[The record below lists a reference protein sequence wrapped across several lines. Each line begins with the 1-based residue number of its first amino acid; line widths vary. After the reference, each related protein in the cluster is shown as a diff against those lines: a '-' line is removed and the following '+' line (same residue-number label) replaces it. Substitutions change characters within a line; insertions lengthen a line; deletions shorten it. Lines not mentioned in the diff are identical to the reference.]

1 MDFPAAPRPGR
12 RVSFG
17 AVVALAAF
25 LLLAQTPLFLLAPF
39 VLLTLFSRPRTLR
52 ELLWLVVAGTGTGL
66 ALQGS
71 RSLPVEIMWA
81 SALLLA
87 AVFLVLSVRSQSP
100 VFGRALLAVLITTLA
115 IGGWEWSRGVTWD
128 AVQQSFT
135 TMLRDG
141 YQAMLPA
148 PGSTTGR
155 SDLQTVLQPFID
167 SAPDLARAMP
177 GILMLEGLAGVLLA
191 WGWHR
196 RIASQPLGQP
206 PAPFRRFRFNDQLV
220 WGAIFT
226 LAALVLPLPAEAKA
240 VAENLLILWMGLY
253 AMRGLAV
260 AVAILSPGPVGFKV
274 LVSVMA
280 ILLFPLTLGVC
291 LALGLADTWL
301 DIRGRLTPQASGGS
315 SQ

>member
-1 MDFPAAPRPGR
+1 MDFPAAPRPRR

-17 AVVALAAF
+17 AVVVLAAF
-25 LLLAQTPLFLLAPF
+25 LLLAPPLFLLAPF

-66 ALQGS
+66 ALQGPH
-71 RSLPVEIMWA
+71 SLPVEIMWA

-87 AVFLVLSVRSQSP
+87 AVFLVLSFRSEGP
-100 VFGRALLAVLITTLA
+100 VFGRALLAVLVTTLA
-115 IGGWEWSRGVTWD
+115 IGAWEWSRGVSWGG
-128 AVQQSFT
+128 VQQSFT
-135 TMLRDG
+135 AMLREG

-148 PGSTTGR
+148 PGTTTGR
-155 SDLQTVLQPFID
+155 SDLQNFLQPFID

-177 GILMLEGLAGVLLA
+177 GVLMLEGLAGVLLA
-191 WGWHR
+191 WGWHH
-196 RIASQPLGQP
+196 RIAAQPLGQP
-206 PAPFRRFRFNDQLV
+206 PAPLRRFRFNDQLV

-226 LAALVLPLPAEAKA
+226 LAALVLPLPPEAKA
-240 VAENLLILWMGLY
+240 VAENLLILWIGLY
-253 AMRGLAV
+253 AIRGLAV
-260 AVAILSPGPVGFKV
+260 AVAILSPGPTGFKL

-301 DIRGRLTPQASGGS
+301 DIRGRLTPQALGGS
-315 SQ
+315 PQ